1 MIESVS
7 EIQVRYSETDMMGI
21 VYHANYLPWLEI
33 GRTEMLRK
41 YGLPYTELEAK
52 GYFLP
57 VLEVNLRYKRPA
69 KYDDSIQ
76 IHTRMKEEPVIRLKI
91 DYEVTREN
99 ELLATGH
106 TTHAFINGEGLPLKP
121 PLFFREA
128 MAKLFR

>member
-33 GRTEMLRK
+33 GRTDMLRK
-41 YGLPYTELEAK
+41 YGLPYSELESK

-57 VLEVNLRYKRPA
+57 VLEVNLKYKRPA
-69 KYDDSIQ
+69 RYDDCIQ
-76 IHTRMKEEPVIRLKI
+76 IHTRMKEEPSIRLKI
-91 DYEVTREN
+91 DYVVQRNN
-99 ELLATGH
+99 ELLVTGH
-106 TTHAFINGEGLPLKP
+106 TTHAFINSDGMPLKP
-121 PLFFREA
+121 PAFFREA